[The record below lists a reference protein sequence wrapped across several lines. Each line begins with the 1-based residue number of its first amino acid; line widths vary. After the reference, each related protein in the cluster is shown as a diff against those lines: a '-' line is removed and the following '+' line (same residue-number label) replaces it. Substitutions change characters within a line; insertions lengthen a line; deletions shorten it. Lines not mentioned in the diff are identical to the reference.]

1 MTGKCA
7 DEGAPQAAAGVGRDD
22 DISVVDC
29 VERVGFGDPGHEDI
43 DDGDSA
49 KNESWAKK
57 ENDIIFIVS

>member
-49 KNESWAKK
+49 KNES
-57 ENDIIFIVS
+57 